1 MQSGRKSAKGPC
13 VTLVLVLG
21 IFIGAIMGLT
31 GAGGGILAVPVLVA
45 GMHWSMQQAAP
56 VALIAV
62 AAGAAVGAIDGFRQ
76 RLVRYKAA
84 ILMAI
89 CGIPVTRLGQYWAH
103 LLPQFLLMGGFALL
117 MLAVSSRFYKQSKQ
131 TQVNPEEDTLRLAF
145 ISNDTGKFIWTPVA
159 ALVLAAIG
167 MLTGLMT
174 GLLGV
179 GGGFLIVPLMR
190 RFTHLAIPGIV
201 ATSLF
206 VITLVGSGGVANAL
220 LAGAELPVVETSSF
234 VGAMIGGM
242 LIGRRV
248 SRKLQAWQVQRGFAL
263 LLFAVSLYM
272 LGKAYLNFQL

>member
-1 MQSGRKSAKGPC
+1 
-13 VTLVLVLG
+13 
-21 IFIGAIMGLT
+21 MGLT
-31 GAGGGILAVPVLVA
+31 GAGGGILAVPVLVT
-45 GMHWSMQQAAP
+45 GMHWTMQQAAP

-62 AAGAAVGAIDGFRQ
+62 AAGAAVGAIDGFRH

-84 ILMAI
+84 ILMAV

-117 MLAVSSRFYKQSKQ
+117 MLAVSWRFYKQSNQ
-131 TQVNPEEDTLRLAF
+131 TQANPEEDALRYAF
-145 ISNDTGKFIWTPVA
+145 INSETGKFIWTPVA
-159 ALVLAAIG
+159 ALVLASIG
-167 MLTGLMT
+167 ILTGLMT

-206 VITLVGSGGVANAL
+206 VITLVGSGGVVNAL
-220 LAGAELPVVETSSF
+220 LAGAELPAVETSNF
-234 VGAMIGGM
+234 VGAMISGM

-248 SRKLQAWQVQRGFAL
+248 SRNLQAWQVQRGFAI
-263 LLFAVSLYM
+263 LLFAISLYM
-272 LGKAYLNFQL
+272 LAKAYFNYQL

>member
-1 MQSGRKSAKGPC
+1 
-13 VTLVLVLG
+13 VTLVIVLG
-21 IFIGAIMGLT
+21 VFIGAIMGLT

-45 GMHWSMQQAAP
+45 GMHWTMQQAAP

-62 AAGAAVGAIDGFRQ
+62 AAGAAVGAVDGFRH

-89 CGIPVTRLGQYWAH
+89 CGVPVTRVGQQWAH
-103 LLPQFLLMGGFALL
+103 VLPQFVLLGGFALL
-117 MLAVSSRFYKQSKQ
+117 MLVVSWRFYKQSQ
-131 TQVNPEEDTLRLAF
+131 HIQSSVDEDALRLAF
-145 ISNDTGKFIWTPVA
+145 INDQTGKFVWTPVA
-159 ALVLAAIG
+159 ATVLAAIG

-190 RFTHLAIPGIV
+190 RFTHLAVPGIV

-206 VITLVGSGGVANAL
+206 VITLVGSGGVVNAL
-220 LAGAELPVVETSSF
+220 LAGAELPTVETSSF
-234 VGAMIGGM
+234 VAAMISGM

-248 SRKLQAWQVQRGFAL
+248 SRKLAPWQVQRGFAIL
-263 LLFAVSLYM
+263 LACVSIYM
-272 LGKAYLNFQL
+272 LGKAYLSFN

>member
-1 MQSGRKSAKGPC
+1 M
-13 VTLVLVLG
+13 TLVLVLG

-117 MLAVSSRFYKQSKQ
+117 MLAVSWRFYKQSKQ

-242 LIGRRV
+242 LVGRRV

>member
-1 MQSGRKSAKGPC
+1 
-13 VTLVLVLG
+13 
-21 IFIGAIMGLT
+21 
-31 GAGGGILAVPVLVA
+31 
-45 GMHWSMQQAAP
+45 
-56 VALIAV
+56 
-62 AAGAAVGAIDGFRQ
+62 
-76 RLVRYKAA
+76 
-84 ILMAI
+84 MAI

-103 LLPQFLLMGGFALL
+103 LLPQFILMGGFALL
-117 MLAVSSRFYKQSKQ
+117 MLAVSWRFYKKSKQ

-179 GGGFLIVPLMR
+179 GGGFLIV
-190 RFTHLAIPGIV
+190 
-201 ATSLF
+201 
-206 VITLVGSGGVANAL
+206 GSGGVANAL

-242 LIGRRV
+242 LVGRRV

>member
-1 MQSGRKSAKGPC
+1 M
-13 VTLVLVLG
+13 TLVLVLG

-45 GMHWSMQQAAP
+45 GMHWTMQQAAP

-62 AAGAAVGAIDGFRQ
+62 AAGAAVGAIDGFRH

-103 LLPQFLLMGGFALL
+103 LLPQYFLMGGFALL
-117 MLAVSSRFYKQSKQ
+117 MLVVSWRFYKQSKQ
-131 TQVNPEEDTLRLAF
+131 TQLNAEEDALRLAF
-145 ISNDTGKFIWTPVA
+145 ISSETGKFIWTPVA
-159 ALVLAAIG
+159 AMVLAAIG

-190 RFTHLAIPGIV
+190 RFTHLAVPGIV

-206 VITLVGSGGVANAL
+206 VITLVGSGGVVNAL
-220 LAGAELPVVETSSF
+220 IAGAELPVVETSSF
-234 VGAMIGGM
+234 VGAMITGM

-248 SRKLQAWQVQRGFAL
+248 SRKLQAWQVQRGFAA
-263 LLFAVSLYM
+263 LLFSISLYM
-272 LGKAYLNFQL
+272 LAKAYSNFQL

>member
-1 MQSGRKSAKGPC
+1 
-13 VTLVLVLG
+13 
-21 IFIGAIMGLT
+21 
-31 GAGGGILAVPVLVA
+31 
-45 GMHWSMQQAAP
+45 
-56 VALIAV
+56 
-62 AAGAAVGAIDGFRQ
+62 
-76 RLVRYKAA
+76 
-84 ILMAI
+84 
-89 CGIPVTRLGQYWAH
+89 
-103 LLPQFLLMGGFALL
+103 
-117 MLAVSSRFYKQSKQ
+117 
-131 TQVNPEEDTLRLAF
+131 
-145 ISNDTGKFIWTPVA
+145 
-159 ALVLAAIG
+159 VLAAIG